1 LSFAVVV
8 RDVLHA
14 TLPESVA
21 IGDLTEACNAVQEAL
36 LETLKDPAVRR
47 EVFEHAFEEMDDIDM
62 MIVHTVVDGLVKA
75 LSEEVTIDG

>member
-8 RDVLHA
+8 RDVLAHA
-14 TLPESVA
+14 ENDLSSYDLEQVVA
-21 IGDLTEACNAVQEAL
+21 TVQELL

>member
-1 LSFAVVV
+1 MSFAVVV
-8 RDVLHA
+8 RDVLAHA
-14 TLPESVA
+14 ENDLSSYDLEQVVA
-21 IGDLTEACNAVQEAL
+21 TVQELL